1 MTGDDLVVATTI
13 AASARDHLVARRAAL
28 AAAGAAPGT
37 WGAVGDAE
45 ANDLILERLAALRPD
60 DAVLSEES
68 ADDPVRLGRSRVWI
82 VDPLD
87 GTREFATPGRVDWAV
102 HVALVVDGAPLV
114 GAVALPDGRVLCGTE
129 PATPPGPRPR
139 PRLVVSR
146 SRPPQVAVAV
156 ADALGYEIVELGSAG
171 AKVASVVDGT
181 NDAYL
186 HAGGMQQWDSAAP
199 VAAALGAGLWASR
212 IDGTP
217 LRYNGADPS
226 VPDLLVARADVAP
239 DLLAAVAR
247 LGAIG

>member
-13 AASARDHLVARRAAL
+13 AASARDHLVARRATL
-28 AAAGAAPGT
+28 AAAGADPGT
-37 WGAVGDAE
+37 WGAIGDAE
-45 ANDLILERLAALRPD
+45 ANDLILEQLAALRPD

-68 ADDPVRLGRSRVWI
+68 ADDPVRLDRSRVWI

-114 GAVALPDGRVLCGTE
+114 GAVALPDGRVLCGTA

-146 SRPPQVAVAV
+146 SRPPHVAVAV

-226 VPDLLVARADVAP
+226 VPDLLVARTEVAP

-247 LGAIG
+247 LGGIG